1 MDIGVEVSL
10 YPLDAQ
16 FIPPIQD
23 FIDRL
28 NRHADLRIVTNS
40 LSTQIFGPYERV
52 WAALQAALVDDT
64 ILQDG
69 FDSPLTRDDRHGWAR
84 AIDPLDSRAGL
95 AGL

>member
-10 YPLDAQ
+10 YPLDAR

-52 WAALQAALVDDT
+52 WAALQAEVRPT
-64 ILQDG
+64 
-69 FDSPLTRDDRHGWAR
+69 FERDSKAVFVMKVIGPYEA
-84 AIDPLDSRAGL
+84 
-95 AGL
+95 